1 MDKKEF
7 KKQWTNFLIDTGL
20 KNVDIARAIGIS
32 KQALGQRINNGSIR
46 YIDLANIVERYG
58 YSINIHKKYM

>member
-32 KQALGQRINNGSIR
+32 KQALGQRINNGSIC

-58 YSINIHKKYM
+58 YSINIHKK

>member
-46 YIDLANIVERYG
+46 
-58 YSINIHKKYM
+58 